1 MKKDKM
7 QICLANLH
15 FFYAIEL
22 RTKVSCS
29 KKLKYIWFFA
39 HLFVPLQPNKPKQVK
54 NYGRLP
60 GGNF

>member
-22 RTKVSCS
+22 RTKALTFEKTKIYLVFCS
-29 KKLKYIWFFA
+29 LIRTFA
-39 HLFVPLQPNKPKQVK
+39 AE
-54 NYGRLP
+54 
-60 GGNF
+60 